1 MLIYKTLT
9 VLSKID
15 DFFTE
20 IFSGLGKNFS
30 WSSVVVLLT
39 GILIGFVLS
48 LAIYL
53 IIFVASIKA
62 EKKKIDE
69 NRIKD
74 EDALKEDLV
83 EKVSEIK
90 TNFLNDSTGLST
102 KEKSQMLG
110 TTIYQTV
117 NVIASTYYPESKYPI
132 YELSVDELIVLLK
145 YLSTRLD
152 EVFSKNILKLFR
164 KMTVTQ
170 VFNFIDAKKKVEDNK
185 IVKATIKAK
194 PHKIISTITATLNYA
209 NPIYWFKRIF
219 TNTVVNF
226 TINKIFILVID
237 IVADETSKAYSKS
250 IYNEEININR
260 MEIDQ
265 AIAEMENENQ

>member
-1 MLIYKTLT
+1 MLKNKNLFI
-9 VLSKID
+9 LSKID

-53 IIFVASIKA
+53 IIFIASIKS
-62 EKKKIDE
+62 EERKIDE
-69 NRIKD
+69 NKVKD
-74 EDALKEDLV
+74 EDVLKTELV
-83 EKVSEIK
+83 EKVTELK

-102 KEKSQMLG
+102 KEKTQMLG
-110 TTIYQTV
+110 SAIYQTV
-117 NVIASTYYPESKYPI
+117 NIIASTYYPESKYPI

-152 EVFSKNILKLFR
+152 EVFSKNVLRLFR

-194 PHKIISTITATLNYA
+194 PHKIVSAITATLNYA

-226 TINKIFILVID
+226 TLNKIFILVID

-250 IYNEEININR
+250 IYNEEINVNR
-260 MEIDQ
+260 KEIDE
-265 AIAEMENENQ
+265 AIAEMEEENN